1 MVKNGKGNQMVV
13 GRIERDLT
21 QNEPRTDTLSQGLT
35 HIQAGSTN
43 QHLNTLSQRL
53 TGTTF
58 RLYNNSVKACHK
70 QHGISTKPIE
80 QRCRVKKTA
89 LHSSFYRV

>member
-1 MVKNGKGNQMVV
+1 MVKNGKGNQGVM
-13 GRIERDLT
+13 GRIERDQT
-21 QNEPRTDTLSQGLT
+21 QNEPRIDTLSQGLT

-58 RLYNNSVKACHK
+58 RLYNNSVVVNKATSPL
-70 QHGISTKPIE
+70 G
-80 QRCRVKKTA
+80 
-89 LHSSFYRV
+89 F

>member
-1 MVKNGKGNQMVV
+1 MVKNGKGNPLVV
-13 GRIERDLT
+13 GRIEQDLA
-21 QNEPRTDTLSQGLT
+21 QNEPRIDTLSDSVT
-35 HIQAGSTN
+35 HIQAGSTY

-58 RLYNNSVKACHK
+58 RLYNNTVKVCHT

-80 QRCRVKKTA
+80 QRCRVKK
-89 LHSSFYRV
+89 H

>member
-1 MVKNGKGNQMVV
+1 MVV
-13 GRIERDLT
+13 GRIEQDLA
-21 QNEPRTDTLSQGLT
+21 QIEPRTDTLSQGLT

-53 TGTTF
+53 TRTTF

-80 QRCRVKKTA
+80 QRCRVKKPLYTA
-89 LHSSFYRV
+89 HFIVYNKYE